1 MRNWSRYL
9 ATAALLT
16 FHASTQATSALG
28 EINIQMAGNIVDFT
42 CVAEGNDSDKT
53 VTLGTW
59 PTKQLSTTG
68 SRTQPML
75 FTLKLTGC
83 PPGSAS
89 ITFSGKGDASNNDLL
104 ALNDAST
111 ASNVAVEIR
120 DGDKARLALQQ
131 ASQPVAVD
139 ASGNAELSFYA
150 NYIATADNPQPGRAD
165 ADATFMINY
174 N

>member
-1 MRNWSRYL
+1 MRNGIRFI
-9 ATAALLT
+9 TVALFALC
-16 FHASTQATSALG
+16 TQAQAETALG
-28 EINIQMAGNIVDFT
+28 EINIRLYGNIVDFT
-42 CVAEGNDSDKT
+42 CVAEGSDSDKT

-59 PTKQLSTTG
+59 PTKQLSSTG
-68 SRTQPML
+68 SRTQPMP

-83 PPGSAS
+83 PPGAAS
-89 ITFSGKGDASNNDLL
+89 ITFSGKADGSNNGLL

-111 ASNVAVEIR
+111 ASHVAVEIR
-120 DGDKARLALQQ
+120 DADKTRLPLQQ
-131 ASQPVAVD
+131 ASQPVTVD
-139 ASGNAELSFYA
+139 AQGNAILSFYA

>member
-1 MRNWSRYL
+1 MRNGIRFI
-9 ATAALLT
+9 TVALL
-16 FHASTQATSALG
+16 ALCTQARAETALG
-28 EINIQMAGNIVDFT
+28 EINIRLYGNIVDFT
-42 CVAEGNDSDKT
+42 CVAEGSDKT

-59 PTKQLSTTG
+59 PTKQLNTTG
-68 SRTQPML
+68 SRTQPMP

-83 PPGSAS
+83 PPGAAS
-89 ITFSGKGDASNNDLL
+89 ITFSGKADGSNSGLL

-111 ASNVAVEIR
+111 ASHVAVEIR
-120 DGDKARLALQQ
+120 DADKTRLALQQ
-131 ASQPVAVD
+131 ASQPVTVD
-139 ASGNAELSFYA
+139 AQGNAVLSFYA

>member
-1 MRNWSRYL
+1 MRNWKGHFTAVAMAMLQANAWS
-9 ATAALLT
+9 AT
-16 FHASTQATSALG
+16 ALG
-28 EINIQMAGNIVDFT
+28 EINIQMSGNIVDFT

-59 PTKQLSTTG
+59 PTKQLNTTG
-68 SRTQPML
+68 SRTQPMP

-83 PPGSAS
+83 PPGAAS
-89 ITFSGKGDASNNDLL
+89 ITFSGKADGSNSGLL

-111 ASNVAVEIR
+111 ASHVAVEIR
-120 DGDKARLALQQ
+120 DADKTRLALQQ
-131 ASQPVAVD
+131 ASQPVTVD
-139 ASGNAELSFYA
+139 AQGNATLSFYA